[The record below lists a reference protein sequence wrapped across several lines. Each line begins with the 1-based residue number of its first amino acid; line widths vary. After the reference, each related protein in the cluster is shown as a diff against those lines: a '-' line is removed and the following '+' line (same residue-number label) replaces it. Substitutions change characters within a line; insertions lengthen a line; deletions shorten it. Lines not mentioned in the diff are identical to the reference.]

1 MVNTIQARR
10 RANMEKERKEK
21 KGRDG
26 IDWYTL
32 YRLEGGQIWKG
43 KEGEEWG
50 GRRGWNTDRKWVNHG
65 KEECQMFCEHL

>member
-1 MVNTIQARR
+1 MQYTIQARR

-26 IDWYTL
+26 S
-32 YRLEGGQIWKG
+32 E
-43 KEGEEWG
+43 
-50 GRRGWNTDRKWVNHG
+50 WNTGRKRVNHG